1 MDKEPDNS
9 EKQFISKEAFGILA
23 FLLGIFGVHD
33 FAARRYLYGFGHL
46 ALTFMAIVVFSSSQ
60 SSFLPPMLILGS
72 WVWAIVE
79 NNAYQ
84 KSIDN
89 AVTRKDATKGYLA
102 SAKTAEV
109 FLWLAILSNI
119 ATIIMTIQSRSWVCN
134 DTSCGWNKAFVT
146 LLPIIVGVLMTALSL
161 VFVSI
166 VLARRKNLSNA
177 QKQTKNVLYHAKA
190 TTITGIALIITVVL
204 VILALARII

>member
-46 ALTFMAIVVFSSSQ
+46 ALTLFSSSQ